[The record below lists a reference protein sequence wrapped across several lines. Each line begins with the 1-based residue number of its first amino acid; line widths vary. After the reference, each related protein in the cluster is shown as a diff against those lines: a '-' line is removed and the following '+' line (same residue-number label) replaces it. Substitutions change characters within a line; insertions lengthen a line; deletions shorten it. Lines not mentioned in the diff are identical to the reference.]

1 MRQGRIRVDLG
12 QNGMEAKMEE
22 GLPKE
27 EMVEEE
33 VVMVLDTFFR
43 HRSLT

>member
-1 MRQGRIRVDLG
+1 MRLG
-12 QNGMEAKMEE
+12 WRGIDHPDVSIGMMEE

-43 HRSLT
+43 HQSLT